1 MVQKYKCGIC
11 DSKPDQ
17 LSHHKMHIDTQKHKD
32 KRTIFELKL
41 QSMTNEALV
50 EKYKTYNINDI
61 INKIETKK
69 IMKLRIKPKMII
81 SNKEA
86 LKDKIHDIHN
96 FLRNN
101 GGGYGMNALKVFNI
115 IYGLKK
121 IEENNLIDL
130 SELVRPY
137 CEFSHILKMAIENKD
152 EELTELIQGNI
163 LDSIASS
170 KIRNIL
176 FYEIPKNISGSV
188 FSYLIKE
195 INEISEIE
203 KATNTQLCGKIY
215 EYFIGRDQTAI
226 SELGAYFT
234 DRHITEFL
242 YKEEPVI
249 LNESLEVPTMCDPF
263 GGSGGFTVGY
273 LLYLKEK
280 YQNINWETEIRNV
293 HHFDMNEDVIK
304 SAALEFFCITGQI
317 PDMKSTLR
325 YANSFTDEFSNN
337 RYKKIFTNPPYGG
350 DDNKKNQKQSKRD
363 KVKKYI
369 EEELKTIT
377 DEGKIKQRKLQIK
390 NIEDEEKYEK
400 KIKLQCKVTLS
411 KSSARIQAFANKFG
425 LKGNDKESVSL
436 IQLMDLIDIG
446 GTVVGVLKE
455 GVFFNKTYKGLRECL
470 IKNFNV
476 RKVISIPSDQFEN
489 TSTKTSALVFDNTD
503 DKTSV
508 VEFSEITVEKFSEDI
523 FEEIEGQIVC
533 TGYSGEG
540 TKLKPDVKN
549 IEKKIISTATAEEI
563 LANET
568 ISFNGKDY
576 IKDEI
581 LTSDDYELK
590 RLGDVCEL
598 HNGFAFKSSEYQTD
612 GVPLLTIKHIPN
624 LDLTNCKFIKN
635 NSKFNK
641 NVVKMNDILI
651 ALTGNT
657 IGKFVLFK
665 KKDYIYC
672 NQRIGTLRL
681 KEGDPE
687 FIYYLLLSIE
697 LQKLILNNASAS
709 AQPNISIKT
718 IENFKI
724 PIPKS
729 SEKIQYWVNKISA
742 PFNEKNDKQILL
754 ENIEQEILD
763 RIKFISENE
772 DCDDLTLKQI
782 FNKINT
788 GINKTPDNKKGKL
801 YPYYGTSKITGYTDH
816 YLYDGTYIL
825 IARNGTMGNAFIVN
839 GRFYPSDHIFICDI
853 NSNYNINYVFKLL
866 NINSFKI
873 EESSNGS
880 TIKGISKANL
890 EKIKLSIPKN
900 KKFIT
905 ELEPKFAQIEQL
917 KLDIQDAETR
927 FEKYIEELGKE
938 AIKK

>member
-1 MVQKYKCGIC
+1 MPQQYKCGIC

-17 LSHHKMHIDTQKHKD
+17 LSHHKMHINTQKHKSN
-32 KRTIFELKL
+32 KTIFEYNLK
-41 QSMTNEALV
+41 SMTNEALV
-50 EKYKTYNINDI
+50 KKYQTSNINDI
-61 INKIETKK
+61 IEKNETIKIDKK
-69 IMKLRIKPKMII
+69 FKIKLKKNII

-121 IEENNLIDL
+121 IEENNLINL
-130 SELVRPY
+130 SGLNRPC
-137 CEFSHILKMAIENKD
+137 CEFSYILKMALENKD
-152 EELTELIQGNI
+152 EELTELIQGDI

-242 YKEEPVI
+242 YNEEPVI
-249 LNESLEVPTMCDPF
+249 LNESLEVPSMCDPF

-273 LLYLKEK
+273 LLNLQERYK
-280 YQNINWETEIRNV
+280 NIDWKTEIKNV

-317 PDMKSTLR
+317 PDMKTTIR
-325 YANSFTDEFSNN
+325 YANSFTDEFQNK
-337 RYKKIFTNPPYGG
+337 RFKFTFTNPPYGG
-350 DDNKKNQKQSKRD
+350 DDSKKNQKQSKRD

-369 EEELKTIT
+369 NNELKTIT
-377 DEGKIKQRKLQIK
+377 DEEKIKLRKNQLK

-400 KIKLQCKVTLS
+400 KIKEQSKVTLS
-411 KSSARIQAFANKFG
+411 KSSARIQAFAKKYG

-436 IQLMDLIDIG
+436 IQLMDLVDIG

-489 TSTKTSALVFDNTD
+489 TSTKTSALVFDNTEE
-503 DKTSV
+503 KTSV
-508 VEFSEITVEKFSEDI
+508 VEFSELTVEKFSEDV

-540 TKLKPDVKN
+540 SKLKPDIKN
-549 IEKKIISTATAEEI
+549 VEKKIVSRATAEEI
-563 LANET
+563 LANDT

-581 LTSDDYELK
+581 VPGKGYELK
-590 RLGDVCEL
+590 RLGEISIIACGSNLSKNKAVNGEYRVFGGGKSSYTHNNYNNEGYNTIISRVGSNEIEIVNEKFYLTD
-598 HNGFAFKSSEYQTD
+598 NGFAIKSNQNT
-612 GVPLLTIKHIPN
+612 N
-624 LDLTNCKFIKN
+624 LSQYVSYILKYLFVKIISLGNGSAQKVISKTNL
-635 NSKFNK
+635 SKFN
-641 NVVKMNDILI
+641 
-651 ALTGNT
+651 
-657 IGKFVLFK
+657 
-665 KKDYIYC
+665 
-672 NQRIGTLRL
+672 
-681 KEGDPE
+681 
-687 FIYYLLLSIE
+687 
-697 LQKLILNNASAS
+697 
-709 AQPNISIKT
+709 
-718 IENFKI
+718 I

-729 SEKIQYWVNKISA
+729 PEKIQYWVDKISS
-742 PFNEKNDKQILL
+742 PFNEKNEKQTLL
-754 ENIEQEILD
+754 ENLEQEVLD
-763 RIKFISENE
+763 RVKFISEN
-772 DCDDLTLKQI
+772 CDKVP
-782 FNKINT
+782 FNKICECKGGKMLSKSNFIEGKYPVIGGGMKPSGYHNKFNKDKNT
-788 GINKTPDNKKGKL
+788 ILCSNSGNNSGYISRYNIEIWASDCFSIH
-801 YPYYGTSKITGYTDH
+801 SKILNEDFIYY
-816 YLYDGTYIL
+816 YLKSIQE
-825 IARNGTMGNAFIVN
+825 
-839 GRFYPSDHIFICDI
+839 DI
-853 NSNYNINYVFKLL
+853 FKLQQG
-866 NINSFKI
+866 SAQPHVHSKDI
-873 EESSNGS
+873 E
-880 TIKGISKANL
+880 K
-890 EKIKLSIPKN
+890 KIKIPKPD

-917 KLDIQDAETR
+917 KLDIKDAETR